1 MENIQLNLIYVV
13 KKKKKTLTQPR
24 SKCFKATT
32 RISQVFPSLYGIFA
46 LKRKRS
52 RSGRFL
58 PWFTETLAWGGRG
71 PGTPWAHTSAL
82 LSLHLPL
89 SLHPAAPGKILSPT
103 SRSPGLSTLSLRCA
117 PYAGPSAA
125 ARKRRPRGHKE
136 FRQRSPGFAV
146 CSSSASAQRQS
157 QRCPVR
163 VPLRSS
169 NKLQMIFKPKTR
181 HTHGS
186 CLQSENPM
194 AYHQRMDQSLD

>member
-1 MENIQLNLIYVV
+1 MENIQLKLIYVI
-13 KKKKKTLTQPR
+13 KKKTSPNLVQNVLKQQSAFLKYFQAFTG
-24 SKCFKATT
+24 FLLLNENAAALG
-32 RISQVFPSLYGIFA
+32 VFCLGYGNSSLGRGAGSRNSSGPHFCTSVSSPPSLPP
-46 LKRKRS
+46 
-52 RSGRFL
+52 SGSTRQD
-58 PWFTETLAWGGRG
+58 TVR
-71 PGTPWAHTSAL
+71 
-82 LSLHLPL
+82 
-89 SLHPAAPGKILSPT
+89 T
-103 SRSPGLSTLSLRCA
+103 SRSPGLSTLTLRCA
-117 PYAGPSAA
+117 PYAGPSAN